1 MDELNL
7 ETYQWWL
14 WNDVSGYHFDVVVI
28 NLEGSH
34 YAHVCLFTPLNTTG
48 LFLSLHLEKIPEN
61 LFSGSL
67 ERDQCHEMSWVFNWP
82 CNAYCQQND
91 QTQGKYV
98 VACAAEF
105 LKYLW
110 PFYGNYSSS
119 QNSLRLIYG
128 TE

>member
-1 MDELNL
+1 MDIILMSL
-7 ETYQWWL
+7 LTSKAPITPMYVFL
-14 WNDVSGYHFDVVVI
+14 LLIMLLVS
-28 NLEGSH
+28 
-34 YAHVCLFTPLNTTG
+34 
-48 LFLSLHLEKIPEN
+48 LSLHPEKIPEN

-67 ERDQCHEMSWVFNWP
+67 ERDQCHEMSWVFNGP
-82 CNAYCQQND
+82 CNAYCQQNG
-91 QTQGKYV
+91 QTQVKYV